1 MCYYLSG
8 DYMNFLKKHS
18 KLIKGIFSLIL
29 FFSSVYIQEFLV
41 LLFGI
46 KKTTYK
52 IAVILNAS
60 SSIIILVILFLLYS
74 SDLKKEWKTFK
85 DKWDKNLDIGIKYWL
100 FGLLGMMVSN
110 IILTFIFN
118 NNGAENEQA
127 VQKMI
132 SALPIVMVIS
142 AGLIAPIVEEITFR
156 KVFRDNIKNDL
167 AFVLISGI
175 FFGFLHV
182 YQSEGIG
189 QFLYI
194 IPYSC
199 LGISFATMYKKTN
212 TVFTSTMMHMFHNTV
227 LTILSILV

>member
-46 KKTTYK
+46 KKITYK

-60 SSIIILVILFLLYS
+60 SSIILLVILFLLYS

-100 FGLLGMMVSN
+100 IGLLGMMVSN

>member
-1 MCYYLSG
+1 
-8 DYMNFLKKHS
+8 MNFLKKHS

-46 KKTTYK
+46 KKITYK

-100 FGLLGMMVSN
+100 IGLLGMMVSN

-132 SALPIVMVIS
+132 TSLPFVMLLS
-142 AGLIAPIVEEITFR
+142 AGILAPLNEEILFR
-156 KVFRDNIKNDL
+156 KCFSV
-167 AFVLISGI
+167 
-175 FFGFLHV
+175 
-182 YQSEGIG
+182 
-189 QFLYI
+189 
-194 IPYSC
+194 
-199 LGISFATMYKKTN
+199 
-212 TVFTSTMMHMFHNTV
+212 
-227 LTILSILV
+227 

>member
-46 KKTTYK
+46 KKITYK

-100 FGLLGMMVSN
+100 IGLLGMMVSN

-167 AFVLISGI
+167 TFVLISGI